1 MHGLRHSATRPRG
14 VVRQSRDNSQRPR
27 SQNVGKSSSEVT
39 GGEKRIRELLVPRQR
54 LPTGGRIIPV
64 RHIDNELITNKKIGS
79 LQPTEVGF
87 LLAQILKPRT
97 PTP

>member
-1 MHGLRHSATRPRG
+1 MHGLRHSATTPRG
-14 VVRQSRDNSQRPR
+14 VIRQSRDNSQRPR
-27 SQNVGKSSSEVT
+27 SQSSSEVT

-54 LPTGGRIIPV
+54 LPTSGRIVPV
-64 RHIDNELITNKKIGS
+64 RYIENELITNRRIGS

-97 PTP
+97 PAP